1 MQRGR
6 SSADRPSPGVVGA
19 ADKTTPGLEKDD
31 AMGNILRRKNVRRYH
46 HRRLC
51 DVHRVFWHGN
61 LIFRPMRIR
70 HWRGRGRRADGQLQA
85 LIRPIAPWFGAL
97 GMFVDNPAH
106 GRRGIRDGI
115 ADADAES
122 RERDLPSDLCP
133 VSFCFVINKVGKYLM
148 PALNPDRKTCVF
160 RDLVSSARRGQITCK
175 SLS

>member
-1 MQRGR
+1 MTPWATFSDGKMFG
-6 SSADRPSPGVVGA
+6 DTIIVGF
-19 ADKTTPGLEKDD
+19 
-31 AMGNILRRKNVRRYH
+31 AMFTVLFGM
-46 HRRLC
+46 
-51 DVHRVFWHGN
+51 GN
-61 LIFRPMRIR
+61 LIFRPMRVR
-70 HWRGRGRRADGQLQA
+70 HWRGIGRRADGQLQA

-97 GMFVDNPAH
+97 GMFVDNSAH